1 MNPLLA
7 ILHRFSP
14 LSPSAQEAL
23 LQIIQYKEFPNK
35 TELLPIG
42 KVARN
47 LYFIQRGLGRV
58 YYYKDEVD
66 VTDYFAQDN
75 QFIGAVSSLFTGQPS
90 RKGIQLLEP
99 SQVYYLAYQDFVQ
112 LGAQYSDIER
122 AGGRL
127 AIFAFLEAQTRLE
140 SIQFLSAQER
150 YQELNQQYPGLLNRA
165 PLKHVASYL
174 GITQV
179 SLSRI
184 RAQV

>member
-1 MNPLLA
+1 MNPLLSV
-7 ILHRFSP
+7 LHSFSP
-14 LSPSAQEAL
+14 LSAEAQEAL
-23 LQIIQYKEFPNK
+23 LNLIRYNQFPNK
-35 TELLPIG
+35 TELLPISQ
-42 KVARN
+42 VAKY
-47 LYFIQRGLGRV
+47 LYFIHQGLGRV
-58 YYYKDEVD
+58 FYYKDEVD

-99 SQVYYLAYQDFVQ
+99 SLVYYFSYQKFIK
-112 LGAQYSDIER
+112 LGQQYPEIER

-127 AIFAFLEAQTRLE
+127 AIFAFLEAQARLE
-140 SIQFLSAQER
+140 SIQFLTAQER
-150 YQELNQQYPGLLNRA
+150 YEKLNQKYPGLLNRA

-179 SLSRI
+179 SMSRI